1 MQRCQFQAVS
11 GGGVVS
17 WSDDFTVR
25 VWDLTTGT
33 SLHTL
38 SQHTDY
44 VRAGTLSSQLPDL
57 VVSGGY
63 DHKLAVWDIRYVIN
77 QSLLPNYMMTLLFGF
92 PL

>member
-1 MQRCQFQAVS
+1 M
-11 GGGVVS
+11 VS